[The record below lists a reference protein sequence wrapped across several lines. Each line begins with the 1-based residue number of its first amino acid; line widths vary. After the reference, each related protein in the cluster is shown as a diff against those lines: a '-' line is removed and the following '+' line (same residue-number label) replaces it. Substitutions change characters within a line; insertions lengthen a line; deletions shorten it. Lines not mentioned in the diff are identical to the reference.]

1 MMKELPAV
9 LDPEFSLY
17 PSEEL
22 PKNWVKWIQFL
33 FSQNI

>member
-1 MMKELPAV
+1 MEEPNLAEMMKELPAV

-22 PKNWVKWIQFL
+22 PKN
-33 FSQNI
+33 